1 MIRTCTGLRAIADLL
16 NNGHDAVVKAGATA
30 LRNLST
36 DPRNKTTLG
45 ECVCVCVCACVC
57 YVQYICLRGCLEDQ
71 YEICESAKM
80 SRKKYP
86 APLSTKIHFHI
97 ILWQNSQEL

>member
-45 ECVCVCVCACVC
+45 ECVCVCLCVLC
-57 YVQYICLRGCLEDQ
+57 TVYM
-71 YEICESAKM
+71 SAWLF
-80 SRKKYP
+80 RRP
-86 APLSTKIHFHI
+86 I
-97 ILWQNSQEL
+97 